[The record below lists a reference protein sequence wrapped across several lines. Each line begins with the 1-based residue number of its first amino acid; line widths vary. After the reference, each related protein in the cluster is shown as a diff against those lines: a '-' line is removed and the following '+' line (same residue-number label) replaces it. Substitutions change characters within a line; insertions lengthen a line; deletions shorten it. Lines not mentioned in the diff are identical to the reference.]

1 MGDDPRYYRE
11 IPAPKGRDLI
21 DYIKNLGQSLEPVPE
36 KNRSDAP
43 AISAAPLVKES
54 AAGPVRRSPDQGL
67 SVAKFEEL
75 FSYRRPVLIEELER
89 RKEKSKETNATPAET
104 QEKPK
109 ADVSASE
116 TVTPASLL
124 TDAELLA
131 LTSAWEELE
140 GWQENDEPLTEAAE
154 PEPLAEM
161 MEETA
166 VALAL
171 PETKQEMEPVAD
183 IETSR
188 VSWQAPKALLPPLD
202 FLAQPPQNE
211 VTGDED
217 EEILQSA
224 ALLEQTLSHFGI
236 KAQVTDFSRGP
247 VITRYELQPA
257 PGVKVSRI
265 VGLADDLAL
274 SLAAAD
280 IRIEAPIPG
289 KSAVGIEV
297 PNRQARPVYFRTV
310 LEDPQVRQH
319 SSPLAVAL
327 GKDIAGETV
336 VADLARMP
344 HLLIA
349 GSTGSGKS
357 VCMNTLIASILFR
370 AQPWQV
376 KFLMIDPKLVELSVY
391 NGIPHLLAP
400 VVTDPKQATAALKW
414 VVTEMEN
421 RYSLFAASGVRNLE
435 SYNQQLK
442 ARQEQPL
449 PLIVVLI
456 DELADLM
463 LVASKEV
470 EEYICRLAQM
480 ARAAGIHL
488 VIATQRPSVDV
499 ITGII
504 KANIPSRIAFAVSS
518 QVDSRTIL
526 DMAGAEK
533 LLGRGDM
540 LFFPLGQPKPRRVQ
554 GAFIS
559 DREIERLVNFWRQ
572 QGVPDYLVGF
582 SAEECSGESKNL
594 EEEDEL
600 LPEAIRLVIQ
610 YGQASA
616 SLLQRR
622 FRIGYTRAARLIDM
636 MEQMGVVGSYGG
648 SKPREVLMTMEEF
661 EQWLGNA

>member
-1 MGDDPRYYRE
+1 MGEEPRFYRE

-21 DYIKNLGQSLEPVPE
+21 DYIKNLGQSASQPATEKARPVTP
-36 KNRSDAP
+36 P
-43 AISAAPLVKES
+43 ANQDTGVSPG
-54 AAGPVRRSPDQGL
+54 AGRRSPAQGL
-67 SVAKFEEL
+67 SVSKFEEL
-75 FSYRRPVLIEELER
+75 FSYRRPVLLEELER
-89 RKEKSKETNATPAET
+89 KKQKEAEKRQGEILAAQATAMEMAPVVAET
-104 QEKPK
+104 ITESFQEDMSP
-109 ADVSASE
+109 
-116 TVTPASLL
+116 TRLL
-124 TDAELLA
+124 TDDELLA

-140 GWQENDEPLTEAAE
+140 GWDAE
-154 PEPLAEM
+154 TADGEES
-161 MEETA
+161 EETVVQTELEEKPLQPLEISKEA
-166 VALAL
+166 GA
-171 PETKQEMEPVAD
+171 
-183 IETSR
+183 
-188 VSWQAPKALLPPLD
+188 SWQEPQSVLPPLE
-202 FLAQPPQNE
+202 FLTLPPTEQTAN
-211 VTGDED
+211 DDD
-217 EEILQSA
+217 EEILQNA

-247 VITRYELQPA
+247 TITRYELQPA

-297 PNRQARPVYFRTV
+297 PNRQARPVYFRQV
-310 LEDPQVRQH
+310 LEDPQVSKH
-319 SSPLAVAL
+319 PSPLAVAL
-327 GKDIAGETV
+327 GQDIAGETV

-357 VCMNTLIASILFR
+357 VCMNTLIASVLFR

-376 KFLMIDPKLVELSVY
+376 KFLMIDPKMVELSVY

-435 SYNQQLK
+435 SYNQLLVS
-442 ARQEQPL
+442 RQEQPL

-554 GAFIS
+554 GAFVS

-582 SAEECSGESKNL
+582 GSEDNNNEGKNL

-622 FRIGYTRAARLIDM
+622 FRIGYTRAARLIDI